1 MGIDMDGSAN
11 LEGTRASLDGQIPQD
26 ITYAQWI
33 KKQSAARQDEV
44 LGPSRGK
51 LLREG
56 RLPME
61 ALYSQSGQFL
71 TLQQL
76 HERHAGAFR
85 KAGL

>member
-61 ALYSQSGQFL
+61 ALYSQKGQYL
-71 TLQQL
+71 SLAEL
-76 HERHAGAFR
+76 RERHAEAFR
-85 KAGL
+85 RAGL